1 MEVPYLVWADA
12 QEPCILAASGWGQQR
27 LAAWWLPVAER
38 QFDDSCQK
46 PCCCA
51 WLHEGL
57 GHGRGQ
63 NGAGPKH
70 QEGLQKKGDPRR
82 QKGGLMEACPRHQEG
97 AYKEGDPRHEAV
109 GQKARV
115 LQVGLE

>member
-70 QEGLQKKGDPRR
+70 QEGLQKKGDPRH

-97 AYKEGDPRHEAV
+97 A
-109 GQKARV
+109 
-115 LQVGLE
+115 